1 MSTKK
6 KGQFVPL
13 RNVPIHMDVEGV
25 TVVGAILT
33 LSPSDITVVIT
44 EPFSGFRTYLHV
56 PHFAMCAVNWLATF
70 EGRKTTAITEG
81 GREQAE
87 WLLSVLYDHGRG
99 KRGGWGVDILT
110 ADGWKQDLEA
120 M

>member
-13 RNVPIHMDVEGV
+13 RNVPIHMNVDGV
-25 TVVGAILT
+25 TVVGEILT
-33 LSPSDITVVIT
+33 LSPSDITIVIK
-44 EPFSGFRTYLHV
+44 EPFSGFGTYLHV

-81 GREQAE
+81 GREQPE
-87 WLLSVLYDHGRG
+87 WLLRCLYNHACG
-99 KRGGWGVDILT
+99 KPAGWGVYAVGPAGWTRIE
-110 ADGWKQDLEA
+110 DGL
-120 M
+120 

>member
-44 EPFSGFRTYLHV
+44 EPFSGFRTYVLQQR
-56 PHFAMCAVNWLATF
+56 PLRTLA
-70 EGRKTTAITEG
+70 RNSRPTA
-81 GREQAE
+81 
-87 WLLSVLYDHGRG
+87 
-99 KRGGWGVDILT
+99 
-110 ADGWKQDLEA
+110 
-120 M
+120 